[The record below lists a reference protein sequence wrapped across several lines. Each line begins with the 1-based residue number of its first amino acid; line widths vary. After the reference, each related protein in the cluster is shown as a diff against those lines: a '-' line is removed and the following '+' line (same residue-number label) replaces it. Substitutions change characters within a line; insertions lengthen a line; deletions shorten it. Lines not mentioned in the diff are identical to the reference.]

1 MDGDV
6 LNQRVRKFRAPHAG
20 MAQRAI
26 ALAVGEAAGNRLE
39 GAASSLAGATVPVQA
54 GFANRPRH
62 PDRLTA
68 DPPRLRN
75 PAASRSVSF
84 A

>member
-1 MDGDV
+1 MDGEV
-6 LNQRVRKFRAPHAG
+6 LNQRMRKFVKPHAG

-26 ALAVGEAAGNRLE
+26 APVVREAAGNRLE
-39 GAASSLAGATVPVQA
+39 GALRLQSGNRAGAGRLCQSTATP
-54 GFANRPRH
+54 H
-62 PDRLTA
+62 RLTA
-68 DPPRLRN
+68 APPCLRN